1 MFIVLPVVPLFYN
14 HTIIYFYFDN
24 YDSNIEIS
32 YNSNFIV
39 LLFSIFSYMLYR
51 QKLQERLAEISTAV

>member
-1 MFIVLPVVPLFYN
+1 MTATLKHHATLILLFY
-14 HTIIYFYFDN
+14 
-24 YDSNIEIS
+24 
-32 YNSNFIV
+32 